1 MYILLDIYL
10 NNFLFLHRWYVDQ
23 IVGLG
28 EEVVM

>member
-1 MYILLDIYL
+1 MFTGLGIYL
-10 NNFLFLHRWYVDQ
+10 IIFLFLYRWYVDQ